1 MAASASRTFWIT
13 VGTLLVLLVA
23 LLHSASPEKKV
34 PNRPLRTRFR
44 SSSARS
50 SIQWRPSHSA
60 NSSPRRYPGY
70 RHGYGESNRKLSF
83 KSLPKEERAHY
94 AKKIA
99 SESVYL
105 VSPHS
110 RNFQGRTQPVHQV
123 VLTKRKVPEEDEL
136 EETKDIAVRVM
147 SSHSVLVTWTDPS
160 SEKQKRP
167 ISSRQYTVRYREKG
181 ESARWDYKQVSNKR
195 VLVDKLIPDTM
206 YEFAVKISQGEK
218 EGKWSVSV
226 YQRTPETAPASAPE
240 NLNVWSIKGKTP
252 TVVATWDALAE
263 SEGKVKEYILSYAPA
278 LKPFGAKS
286 ISYPGDT
293 TSASVEGLLPGERY
307 IFKIRA
313 GNRRG
318 QGPQSKAFSVAL
330 PATNTDELKTN
341 QQTNIEEDPV
351 SDPKNIV
358 LEGSKKEAELKMASH
373 SIEDMVDSVKVTSTM
388 QPKVQDVKESAK
400 SHSVIKPAHTF
411 TSSDKALHR
420 TRTLVR
426 IRQTNTDKPRS
437 LPSSSVPKHTE
448 DETKNLG
455 QDRPNLSP
463 VPKATLDNLPVDN
476 KSKNQLDNL
485 EDKPTVFPRIP
496 EESHSVLLSNKQLS
510 ASQKTTHNRPTK
522 LRVPSISIKSP
533 SPTAAAKSQNH
544 SHHFSYKLITPD
556 TSDSPDSDKSRGTEK
571 REQKLNSRASS
582 PPGGSSP
589 SVQTK
594 PLTYSNRHALRDPRI
609 TTSAVSAAAT
619 HTLPH
624 SRVLSSD
631 KHKSK
636 GRDDSDDS
644 ENEKSEREGD
654 EEDRQGSSYSRPN
667 FRPSSGLATSERFD
681 LLKYRSVITSNR
693 FANRATNNNDARMQ
707 APKDPSATQSSKV
720 HPQFSS
726 RLASGST
733 SLRSNFNINKKQG
746 NKNENP
752 LPSTPLRSYSPPVSK
767 QSSSVD
773 DFKRGSVAETKS
785 HHRVTPTNKPNL
797 VSTQENNHNEEKGTT
812 DADSSRISAEKS
824 FPLHSPTSRS
834 QLDDLKIKTTSPRTK
849 QTPSL
854 SKKPNTALSRK
865 MAESIRSSKAVT
877 DWAQVRSSLNSR
889 SDLISLSKNDKE
901 LTDNDSSEDEET
913 NVKEEQRGSPLIPA
927 KEVPISRRIPTSFSQ
942 GRTRSLSK
950 HFNSRFDR
958 TDERSQTQLLP
969 EKQAGSRV
977 ITSTEVTSDMY
988 KLPSSS
994 QRSKYVQPI
1003 STSSKDTIRDNQYS
1017 RETSLKQTRL
1027 SEPHYPSGSR
1037 ISSRI
1042 ASQINK
1048 KHGLFQPT
1056 PTKAELS
1063 PKLPSSK
1070 IHQSVSNND
1079 GDYEDYD
1086 QSDVDK
1092 DPILS
1097 SSAKTSQISNK
1108 LKSLPKLNLT
1118 LPHISE
1124 SVSSHSRLTSS
1135 VSPTHS
1141 STSPSVPPV
1150 QRIQNSRLLNPSQ
1163 RHQFRFPHRQGNGG
1177 RPNLKTK
1184 TDPNNKIIPNNNG
1197 KRNGQ
1202 KIISGP
1208 QGVKWIV
1215 DLDRGLVLNA
1225 EGRYLQDSQG
1235 KPLRV
1240 KLGGDGRTIVDS
1252 KGAPVISPDGLPL
1265 FGHGRFS
1272 KPVANAQDK
1281 PIISLGGKPLIGLE
1295 MVKRTTTPYTTTTT
1309 TTPEPTT
1316 TPKPTTTP
1324 EPTTT
1329 ITTTTPEPTT
1339 TVPPTEKPRPTCPPG
1354 THTENDEQGN
1364 FVLDSDGLPE
1374 CYSEDVFSGFDA
1386 DITGTTESYVVYDED
1401 YELFETTLPPSTT
1414 ATTTTTI
1421 TTTEALPENN
1431 FSEFS
1436 VTGTDPLSEY
1446 DSAGKK
1452 RFTAPYV
1459 TYLNKDP
1466 AAPCSLTEA
1475 LDHFQVESLDEL
1487 VPKNLNTGMQPQKTP
1502 HNITIVAV
1510 EGCHSFVIVDWA
1522 APTHGDLVTGYLV
1535 YSASYEDVI
1544 RNKWSAKS
1552 AVNSNL
1558 PIENLKPNTRYYF
1571 KVQATNPYGYGP
1583 ISSSIT
1589 YITESDNPLLIVRPP
1604 GGEPIWIPFNFKYDP
1619 TYSECSGKQYVKR
1632 TWYRKFVGVV
1642 LCNSLRYKIYL
1653 SDDLRD
1659 TFYSIGDSWG
1669 RCEDHCQ
1676 FVDSH
1681 LDGRTGPQS
1690 YVNALPPIQGYYRQY
1705 RQEPVS
1711 FGRIGYMTPYYYV
1724 GWYEC
1729 GVTIPGKW

>member
-1 MAASASRTFWIT
+1 MKNH
-13 VGTLLVLLVA
+13 L
-23 LLHSASPEKKV
+23 
-34 PNRPLRTRFR
+34 
-44 SSSARS
+44 
-50 SIQWRPSHSA
+50 
-60 NSSPRRYPGY
+60 
-70 RHGYGESNRKLSF
+70 
-83 KSLPKEERAHY
+83 
-94 AKKIA
+94 
-99 SESVYL
+99 
-105 VSPHS
+105 
-110 RNFQGRTQPVHQV
+110 
-123 VLTKRKVPEEDEL
+123 
-136 EETKDIAVRVM
+136 
-147 SSHSVLVTWTDPS
+147 
-160 SEKQKRP
+160 
-167 ISSRQYTVRYREKG
+167 ISCPRQYTVRYREKG
-181 ESARWDYKQVSNKR
+181 ESARWDYKQASIKR

-206 YEFAVKISQGEK
+206 YEFAVKISQGER

-263 SEGKVKEYILSYAPA
+263 SEGKVKAI
-278 LKPFGAKS
+278 
-286 ISYPGDT
+286 
-293 TSASVEGLLPGERY
+293 
-307 IFKIRA
+307 
-313 GNRRG
+313 
-318 QGPQSKAFSVAL
+318 
-330 PATNTDELKTN
+330 TDELKTN
-341 QQTNIEEDPV
+341 QQTNIEEDLEPKMSEKIMPSSPFLTSSVLSQNASPSSSSKHVSSHPVTFPDEIDSKIPV
-351 SDPKNIV
+351 SDPKNKV
-358 LEGSKKEAELKMASH
+358 LGNSKKEAELKMASH
-373 SIEDMVDSVKVTSTM
+373 STEDMVDPVKATSTM
-388 QPKVQDVKESAK
+388 QPNVQNVKGSAK
-400 SHSVIKPAHTF
+400 SYSIIKPSHSF
-411 TSSDKALHR
+411 TSSDKAPLR

-426 IRQTNTDKPRS
+426 VGQTNTDKPRS
-437 LPSSSVPKHTE
+437 LPSSPLPKHTE

-463 VPKATLDNLPVDN
+463 VPKATLDKLPVDN
-476 KSKNQLDNL
+476 ENNNQLDNL
-485 EDKPTVFPRIP
+485 EDKPTMFPRTP
-496 EESHSVLLSNKQLS
+496 KESHSILLSNKQLS
-510 ASQKTTHNRPTK
+510 ASRKTTHNRPTK

-544 SHHFSYKLITPD
+544 SHHFSYKLITSD
-556 TSDSPDSDKSRGTEK
+556 TSDSPDGDKSRGTEK
-571 REQKLNSRASS
+571 REQKLNSRVAS
-582 PPGGSSP
+582 PQGGSSP

-594 PLTYSNRHALRDPRI
+594 PLTYSNRHALRDPKI

-636 GRDDSDDS
+636 GRDNSDDS
-644 ENEKSEREGD
+644 EKEKSERESD
-654 EEDRQGSSYSRPN
+654 EEDKQGSSYSRPN

-693 FANRATNNNDARMQ
+693 FANRATNNHDARMQ
-707 APKDPSATQSSKV
+707 TPKDPSATQSSKV

-733 SLRSNFNINKKQG
+733 SLRSNFNISKKQG
-746 NKNENP
+746 SKNENP
-752 LPSTPLRSYSPPVSK
+752 LPSTPLHSYSPPFSK

-773 DFKRGSVAETKS
+773 DFKRRSVAETKS
-785 HHRVTPTNKPNL
+785 HHRIMPTNKPNP
-797 VSTQENNHNEEKGTT
+797 VNTQENNHNKEKETT
-812 DADSSRISAEKS
+812 DTDSLRISAEKS
-824 FPLHSPTSRS
+824 FLLHSPTSWS
-834 QLDDLKIKTTSPRTK
+834 QLDDLKIKTTTPRTK
-849 QTPSL
+849 QILSL
-854 SKKPNTALSRK
+854 PKKPKTALSRK
-865 MAESIRSSKAVT
+865 MAESIRSSKALT

-889 SDLISLSKNDKE
+889 SDLISRSKNDKE
-901 LTDNDSSEDEET
+901 LTDNDSSEDKET
-913 NVKEEQRGSPLIPA
+913 NVKEEQRGSPLTPA
-927 KEVPISRRIPTSFSQ
+927 KEVPISRRISTSQ
-942 GRTRSLSK
+942 GRSRSLSK
-950 HFNSRFDR
+950 HFNSRLDR
-958 TDERSQTQLLP
+958 TDERSSTPLLP
-969 EKQAGSRV
+969 EKQAESRV
-977 ITSTEVTSDMY
+977 ITSTEDTSDMH

-994 QRSKYVQPI
+994 SSQRFKYVQPI
-1003 STSSKDTIRDNQYS
+1003 STSSKDTIRDYQYN

-1027 SEPHYPSGSR
+1027 SEPHFPSGSR

-1042 ASQINK
+1042 ASHINK

-1056 PTKAELS
+1056 PTKVELS

-1079 GDYEDYD
+1079 DDYEDYD
-1086 QSDVDK
+1086 QSEVEK

-1118 LPHISE
+1118 LPHISA
-1124 SVSSHSRLTSS
+1124 SMSSHSRLTSS

-1163 RHQFRFPHRQGNGG
+1163 RHRFRFPHRQGE
-1177 RPNLKTK
+1177 
-1184 TDPNNKIIPNNNG
+1184 
-1197 KRNGQ
+1197 
-1202 KIISGP
+1202 
-1208 QGVKWIV
+1208 IV

-1240 KLGGDGRTIVDS
+1240 KLGGDGRTIVGMLYSD
-1252 KGAPVISPDGLPL
+1252 VLQCLPL
-1265 FGHGRFS
+1265 TPQR
-1272 KPVANAQDK
+1272 
-1281 PIISLGGKPLIGLE
+1281 LLLE
-1295 MVKRTTTPYTTTTT
+1295 Q
-1309 TTPEPTT
+1309 EPF
-1316 TPKPTTTP
+1316 
-1324 EPTTT
+1324 
-1329 ITTTTPEPTT
+1329 
-1339 TVPPTEKPRPTCPPG
+1339 R
-1354 THTENDEQGN
+1354 QG
-1364 FVLDSDGLPE
+1364 S
-1374 CYSEDVFSGFDA
+1374 DA

-1401 YELFETTLPPSTT
+1401 YEFFETTLPPST
-1414 ATTTTTI
+1414 TTTTTI

-1431 FSEFS
+1431 FPEFS
-1436 VTGTDPLSEY
+1436 VTGTDPLLEY

-1487 VPKNLNTGMQPQKTP
+1487 VPKNLKNPGMQPQKTP

-1544 RNKWSAKS
+1544 RNKWSTKTA
-1552 AVNSNL
+1552 ANTNL

-1583 ISSSIT
+1583 ISSSIN
-1589 YITESDNPLLIVRPP
+1589 YVTESDNPLLIVRPP
-1604 GGEPIWIPFNFKYDP
+1604 VAFSKLLLSYCCLILLHLVVEPLTCFVGGEPIWIPFNFKYDP

>member
-1 MAASASRTFWIT
+1 MSEKIMPSSPFLTSSAVSQN
-13 VGTLLVLLVA
+13 
-23 LLHSASPEKKV
+23 ASP
-34 PNRPLRTRFR
+34 
-44 SSSARS
+44 SSSS
-50 SIQWRPSHSA
+50 KH
-60 NSSPRRYPGY
+60 
-70 RHGYGESNRKLSF
+70 
-83 KSLPKEERAHY
+83 
-94 AKKIA
+94 
-99 SESVYL
+99 V
-105 VSPHS
+105 
-110 RNFQGRTQPVHQV
+110 
-123 VLTKRKVPEEDEL
+123 
-136 EETKDIAVRVM
+136 
-147 SSHSVLVTWTDPS
+147 SSHPVAFP
-160 SEKQKRP
+160 EK
-167 ISSRQYTVRYREKG
+167 IDS
-181 ESARWDYKQVSNKR
+181 
-195 VLVDKLIPDTM
+195 
-206 YEFAVKISQGEK
+206 KI
-218 EGKWSVSV
+218 
-226 YQRTPETAPASAPE
+226 
-240 NLNVWSIKGKTP
+240 
-252 TVVATWDALAE
+252 
-263 SEGKVKEYILSYAPA
+263 
-278 LKPFGAKS
+278 
-286 ISYPGDT
+286 
-293 TSASVEGLLPGERY
+293 
-307 IFKIRA
+307 
-313 GNRRG
+313 
-318 QGPQSKAFSVAL
+318 
-330 PATNTDELKTN
+330 
-341 QQTNIEEDPV
+341 PV
-351 SDPKNIV
+351 SDPKNKV
-358 LEGSKKEAELKMASH
+358 LGSSKKEAELKMASH
-373 SIEDMVDSVKVTSTM
+373 SAKDMVDSVKATSTM
-388 QPKVQDVKESAK
+388 QPKVQNVKGSAK
-400 SHSVIKPAHTF
+400 SHSIIKPTHSF
-411 TSSDKALHR
+411 TSSDKAPLR

-426 IRQTNTDKPRS
+426 VGQTNTDKPRS
-437 LPSSSVPKHTE
+437 LPSSSLPKHTE

-463 VPKATLDNLPVDN
+463 VLKATLDNLPVDN
-476 KSKNQLDNL
+476 ENNNQLDNL
-485 EDKPTVFPRIP
+485 EDKPTMFPRTP
-496 EESHSVLLSNKQLS
+496 KESHSIVLSNKQLS
-510 ASQKTTHNRPTK
+510 ASRKTTHNRPTK
-522 LRVPSISIKSP
+522 LRVPSISIKSS
-533 SPTAAAKSQNH
+533 SPTAAAKSQNN

-556 TSDSPDSDKSRGTEK
+556 TSDSRDSDKSRGTEK
-571 REQKLNSRASS
+571 REQKLNSRVSS
-582 PPGGSSP
+582 PQGGSSP

-594 PLTYSNRHALRDPRI
+594 PLTYSNHHALRDPKI

-624 SRVLSSD
+624 SHVLSSD

-636 GRDDSDDS
+636 GRDNSDDS
-644 ENEKSEREGD
+644 ENEDSERESD
-654 EEDRQGSSYSRPN
+654 EEDKQGSSYSRPN
-667 FRPSSGLATSERFD
+667 FRLSSGLATSERFD

-693 FANRATNNNDARMQ
+693 FANRATNNHDARMQ

-726 RLASGST
+726 RFASGSS

-752 LPSTPLRSYSPPVSK
+752 LPSTPLHSYSPPFSK

-773 DFKRGSVAETKS
+773 DFKRRSVAETKS
-785 HHRVTPTNKPNL
+785 HHRIMPTTNKPNP
-797 VSTQENNHNEEKGTT
+797 VNTQEDNHNEEKETT
-812 DADSSRISAEKS
+812 DTDYSRISVEKS
-824 FPLHSPTSRS
+824 FLLHAPTSWS
-834 QLDDLKIKTTSPRTK
+834 QLDDLKIKTTTPRTK
-849 QTPSL
+849 QILSL
-854 SKKPNTALSRK
+854 PKKAKTALSRK
-865 MAESIRSSKAVT
+865 MAESIRSSKT
-877 DWAQVRSSLNSR
+877 LTNWAQVRTSLNSR
-889 SDLISLSKNDKE
+889 SDLISLSRNDKE
-901 LTDNDSSEDEET
+901 LTDNDSSEGKET
-913 NVKEEQRGSPLIPA
+913 NVKEEQRGSPLTPT
-927 KEVPISRRIPTSFSQ
+927 KEVPISRRISTSLSQ
-942 GRTRSLSK
+942 GRSRSLSK
-950 HFNSRFDR
+950 HFNSRLER
-958 TDERSQTQLLP
+958 TDERSSTPLLP

-977 ITSTEVTSDMY
+977 ITSTEVTSDMH

-994 QRSKYVQPI
+994 QRFKYVQPV
-1003 STSSKDTIRDNQYS
+1003 STSSKDTIRDYQYN
-1017 RETSLKQTRL
+1017 RETSLKQTHL
-1027 SEPHYPSGSR
+1027 SEPHFPSESR

-1042 ASQINK
+1042 ASHINK

-1056 PTKAELS
+1056 PTKVELP

-1079 GDYEDYD
+1079 DDYEDDD
-1086 QSDVDK
+1086 QSEVEK

-1118 LPHISE
+1118 LPRISA

-1163 RHQFRFPHRQGNGG
+1163 RHQFRFPHRQGNGV
-1177 RPNLKTK
+1177 RPNLTTK
-1184 TDPNNKIIPNNNG
+1184 IDPNNKIVPNNNG

-1252 KGAPVISPDGLPL
+1252 KGAPVVSPDGLPL

-1295 MVKRTTTPYTTTTT
+1295 MVKKTTTPYTTTTT

-1316 TPKPTTTP
+1316 TPKPTT
-1324 EPTTT
+1324 
-1329 ITTTTPEPTT
+1329 IMTTTTPEPTT
-1339 TVPPTEKPRPTCPPG
+1339 TEPPTEKPSPTCPPG

-1364 FVLDSDGLPE
+1364 LVLDLDGLPE

-1386 DITGTTESYVVYDED
+1386 DIKGTTESYVVYDED
-1401 YELFETTLPPSTT
+1401 YEFFETTLPPST
-1414 ATTTTTI
+1414 TTTTTI

-1431 FSEFS
+1431 FPEFS
-1436 VTGTDPLSEY
+1436 VTGTDPLLEY

-1487 VPKNLNTGMQPQKTP
+1487 VPKNLKNPGMQPQKTP

-1522 APTHGDLVTGYLV
+1522 APIHGDLVTGYLV

-1544 RNKWSAKS
+1544 RNKWSTKTA
-1552 AVNSNL
+1552 ANTNL

-1589 YITESDNPLLIVRPP
+1589 YVTESDNPLLIVRPP

-1669 RCEDHCQ
+1669 RGEDHCQ

>member
-1 MAASASRTFWIT
+1 MVVAWWSWHDLVGVAGEGCCKSPFPPHPITLTCFSAWFSYAGNKRRSSQSG
-13 VGTLLVLLVA
+13 GTWEA
-23 LLHSASPEKKV
+23 ENRWGRKKKV

-44 SSSARS
+44 SSSGRS
-50 SIQWRPSHSA
+50 FLQRRPSHSA
-60 NSSPRRYPGY
+60 NASPRRYPGY
-70 RHGYGESNRKLSF
+70 LHGYGESNRKMSF
-83 KSLPKEERAHY
+83 KFLPKEERAHY

-105 VSPHS
+105 VSPRS

-136 EETKDIAVRVM
+136 GETKDIAVRVM
-147 SSHSVLVTWTDPS
+147 SSHSVLVTWTDPF

-167 ISSRQYTVRYREKG
+167 MSSRQYTVRYREKG
-181 ESARWDYKQVSNKR
+181 ESARWDYKQASIKR

-206 YEFAVKISQGEK
+206 YEFAVKISQGER

-278 LKPFGAKS
+278 LRPFGAKS

-293 TSASVEGLLPGERY
+293 TSASVEGLQPGERY

-313 GNRRG
+313 ANRRG

-330 PATNTDELKTN
+330 PASKYRISITN
-341 QQTNIEEDPV
+341 QQTNIEEDLEPKMSEKIMPSSPFLTSSAVSQNASPSSSSKHVSSHPVAFPEKIDSKIPV
-351 SDPKNIV
+351 SDPKNKV
-358 LEGSKKEAELKMASH
+358 LGSSKKEAELKMASH
-373 SIEDMVDSVKVTSTM
+373 SAKDMVDSVKATSTM
-388 QPKVQDVKESAK
+388 QPKVQNVKGSAK
-400 SHSVIKPAHTF
+400 SHSIIKPTHSF
-411 TSSDKALHR
+411 TSSDKAPLR

-426 IRQTNTDKPRS
+426 VGQTNTDKPRS
-437 LPSSSVPKHTE
+437 LPSSSLPKHTE

-463 VPKATLDNLPVDN
+463 VL
-476 KSKNQLDNL
+476 
-485 EDKPTVFPRIP
+485 
-496 EESHSVLLSNKQLS
+496 
-510 ASQKTTHNRPTK
+510 KTTHNRPTK
-522 LRVPSISIKSP
+522 LRVPSISIKSS
-533 SPTAAAKSQNH
+533 SPTAAAKSQNN

-556 TSDSPDSDKSRGTEK
+556 TSDSRDSDKSRGTEK
-571 REQKLNSRASS
+571 REQKLNSRVSS
-582 PPGGSSP
+582 PQGGSSP

-594 PLTYSNRHALRDPRI
+594 PLTYSNHHALRDPKI

-624 SRVLSSD
+624 SHVLSSD

-636 GRDDSDDS
+636 GRDNSDDS
-644 ENEKSEREGD
+644 ENEDSERESD
-654 EEDRQGSSYSRPN
+654 EEDKQGSSYSRPN
-667 FRPSSGLATSERFD
+667 FRLSSGLATSERFD

-693 FANRATNNNDARMQ
+693 FANRATNNHDARMQ

-726 RLASGST
+726 RFASGSS

-752 LPSTPLRSYSPPVSK
+752 LPSTPLHSYSPPFSK

-773 DFKRGSVAETKS
+773 DFKRRSVAETKS
-785 HHRVTPTNKPNL
+785 HHRIMPTTNKPNP
-797 VSTQENNHNEEKGTT
+797 VNTQEDNHNEEKETT
-812 DADSSRISAEKS
+812 DTDYSRISVEKS
-824 FPLHSPTSRS
+824 FLLHAPTSWS
-834 QLDDLKIKTTSPRTK
+834 QLDDLKIKTTTPRTK
-849 QTPSL
+849 QILSL
-854 SKKPNTALSRK
+854 PKKAKTALSRK
-865 MAESIRSSKAVT
+865 MAESI
-877 DWAQVRSSLNSR
+877 Q
-889 SDLISLSKNDKE
+889 
-901 LTDNDSSEDEET
+901 
-913 NVKEEQRGSPLIPA
+913 EQRGSPLTPT
-927 KEVPISRRIPTSFSQ
+927 KEVPISRRISTSLSQ
-942 GRTRSLSK
+942 GRSRSLSK
-950 HFNSRFDR
+950 HFNSRLER
-958 TDERSQTQLLP
+958 TDERSSTPLLP

-977 ITSTEVTSDMY
+977 ITSTEVTSDMH

-994 QRSKYVQPI
+994 QRFKYVQPV
-1003 STSSKDTIRDNQYS
+1003 STSSKDTIRDYQYN
-1017 RETSLKQTRL
+1017 RETSLKQTHL
-1027 SEPHYPSGSR
+1027 SEPHFPSESR

-1042 ASQINK
+1042 ASHINK

-1056 PTKAELS
+1056 PTKVELP

-1079 GDYEDYD
+1079 DDYEDDD
-1086 QSDVDK
+1086 QSEVEK

-1118 LPHISE
+1118 LPRISA

-1163 RHQFRFPHRQGNGG
+1163 RHQFRFPHRQGNGV
-1177 RPNLKTK
+1177 RPNLTTK
-1184 TDPNNKIIPNNNG
+1184 IDPNNKIVPNNNG

-1252 KGAPVISPDGLPL
+1252 KGAPVVSPDGLPL

-1295 MVKRTTTPYTTTTT
+1295 MVKKTTTPYTTTTT

-1316 TPKPTTTP
+1316 TPKPTT
-1324 EPTTT
+1324 
-1329 ITTTTPEPTT
+1329 IMTTTTPEPTT
-1339 TVPPTEKPRPTCPPG
+1339 TEPPTEKPSPTCPPG

-1364 FVLDSDGLPE
+1364 LVLDLDGLPE
-1374 CYSEDVFSGFDA
+1374 CYSE
-1386 DITGTTESYVVYDED
+1386 GTLSYID
-1401 YELFETTLPPSTT
+1401 YEFFETTLPPST
-1414 ATTTTTI
+1414 TTTTTI

-1431 FSEFS
+1431 FPEFS
-1436 VTGTDPLSEY
+1436 VTGTDPLLEY

-1487 VPKNLNTGMQPQKTP
+1487 VPKNLKNPGMQPQKTP

-1522 APTHGDLVTGYLV
+1522 APIHGDLVTGYLV

-1544 RNKWSAKS
+1544 RNKWSTKTA
-1552 AVNSNL
+1552 ANTNL

-1589 YITESDNPLLIVRPP
+1589 YVTESDNPLLIVRPP

-1669 RCEDHCQ
+1669 RGEDHCQ

>member
-1 MAASASRTFWIT
+1 MAASASRTLLT

-23 LLHSASPEKKV
+23 LLHSASPERKV

-44 SSSARS
+44 SSSGRS
-50 SIQWRPSHSA
+50 SIHWRPSHSA
-60 NSSPRRYPGY
+60 NSNRRRYPGY
-70 RHGYGESNRKLSF
+70 LHGYGESNRKLSF

-99 SESVYL
+99 SESVYM

-110 RNFQGRTQPVHQV
+110 RNFQGRTQPVHQA

-147 SSHSVLVTWTDPS
+147 SSHSVLVTWTDPFN
-160 SEKQKRP
+160 EKQRRP

-195 VLVDKLIPDTM
+195 AMVDKLIPDTM
-206 YEFAVKISQGEK
+206 YEFAVKISQGER

-226 YQRTPETAPASAPE
+226 YQRTPETAPTSAPE
-240 NLNVWSIKGKTP
+240 NLNVWPIKGETP

-278 LKPFGAKS
+278 LRPFGAKS

-293 TSASVEGLLPGERY
+293 TSASVEGLQPGERY

-313 GNRRG
+313 ANRRG

-330 PATNTDELKTN
+330 PATNKDELKTN

-358 LEGSKKEAELKMASH
+358 LDGSKKEAELKTASH
-373 SIEDMVDSVKVTSTM
+373 STEDMVDSVEAISTM
-388 QPKVQDVKESAK
+388 QPKVQNVKGSAK
-400 SHSVIKPAHTF
+400 SHSIIKPAHTF
-411 TSSDKALHR
+411 TSSDKAPHR
-420 TRTLVR
+420 TRTLVKV
-426 IRQTNTDKPRS
+426 RQTNTDKPRS
-437 LPSSSVPKHTE
+437 LPSSSIPKHTE

-455 QDRPNLSP
+455 KDRPNLSP
-463 VPKATLDNLPVDN
+463 VPKATLDNLPIDN
-476 KSKNQLDNL
+476 EDNNPLDNL
-485 EDKPTVFPRIP
+485 EDKPTTFPRIP
-496 EESHSVLLSNKQLS
+496 EESHPVLLSNKQLS

-544 SHHFSYKLITPD
+544 SHYKLITPD
-556 TSDSPDSDKSRGTEK
+556 TSDGPDSDKSRGTETE
-571 REQKLNSRASS
+571 EQKLNSRASS
-582 PPGGSSP
+582 PQGGSSP

-594 PLTYSNRHALRDPRI
+594 PLTYANRHALRDPRI

-636 GRDDSDDS
+636 GRDNSDDS
-644 ENEKSEREGD
+644 ENENSD
-654 EEDRQGSSYSRPN
+654 EEDKQGSSYSRPN
-667 FRPSSGLATSERFD
+667 FRPSSGLAMSERFD

-693 FANRATNNNDARMQ
+693 FANRATNNHDARMQ
-707 APKDPSATQSSKV
+707 APKDPSATHSPKV

-733 SLRSNFNINKKQG
+733 SFRSNFNINKKQG
-746 NKNENP
+746 SKNENP
-752 LPSTPLRSYSPPVSK
+752 LTSTPLRSYSPPVSQ

-773 DFKRGSVAETKS
+773 DFKRRTVAETKS
-785 HHRVTPTNKPNL
+785 HHRITPTNKPNL
-797 VSTQENNHNEEKGTT
+797 VKTQDNNHDKEKGTT
-812 DADSSRISAEKS
+812 DSSRISTEKS
-824 FPLHSPTSRS
+824 FPPHSPTSWS

-854 SKKPNTALSRK
+854 SKKSNSF
-865 MAESIRSSKAVT
+865 RSSKALT

-901 LTDNDSSEDEET
+901 LTDNDSSEDKET
-913 NVKEEQRGSPLIPA
+913 NVKEEQRGSPLTPA
-927 KEVPISRRIPTSFSQ
+927 KEVPIARRIPPTLSQ
-942 GRTRSLSK
+942 GRIRSLSK

-958 TDERSQTQLLP
+958 TDERSPDQLLP
-969 EKQAGSRV
+969 EKQTGSRV

-994 QRSKYVQPI
+994 RRSKYVKPI
-1003 STSSKDTIRDNQYS
+1003 STSSKDTIRDLQYS
-1017 RETSLKQTRL
+1017 RETSSKQSRL

-1056 PTKAELS
+1056 PTKVELS
-1063 PKLPSSK
+1063 PKLPSK

-1079 GDYEDYD
+1079 DDYEDYD
-1086 QSDVDK
+1086 QS

-1108 LKSLPKLNLT
+1108 LNSLPKLNLT
-1118 LPHISE
+1118 LPHI

-1141 STSPSVPPV
+1141 SSSPSVPPV

-1163 RHQFRFPHRQGNGG
+1163 RHQYRFPHRQGNGG
-1177 RPNLKTK
+1177 RPNLKT
-1184 TDPNNKIIPNNNG
+1184 NNRIVPNNNG
-1197 KRNGQ
+1197 KQNGQ

-1240 KLGGDGRTIVDS
+1240 KLGGDGRTIVDF

-1295 MVKRTTTPYTTTTT
+1295 MVKKITAPYTTKTTTTPEPTTIPEPTTLLTT

-1316 TPKPTTTP
+1316 TK
-1324 EPTTT
+1324 
-1329 ITTTTPEPTT
+1329 
-1339 TVPPTEKPRPTCPPG
+1339 PPTEKPRPTCPPG

-1364 FVLDSDGLPE
+1364 LVLDSDGLPE
-1374 CYSEDVFSGFDA
+1374 CYSEDVFSGFEE

-1414 ATTTTTI
+1414 TTTTTAI

-1431 FSEFS
+1431 FPEFS
-1436 VTGTDPLSEY
+1436 VAGTDPLSEY

-1487 VPKNLNTGMQPQKTP
+1487 VPNNLKNTEMQPQKTP

-1544 RNKWSAKS
+1544 RNKWSTKNAAS
-1552 AVNSNL
+1552 TNL

-1583 ISSSIT
+1583 VSSSIT
-1589 YITESDNPLLIVRPP
+1589 YVTESDNPLLIVRPP

-1669 RCEDHCQ
+1669 RGEDHCQ

-1681 LDGRTGPQS
+1681 LDGRTGPQT